1 MSGSGEARAAVAAPA
16 SVAAPITVIAVLMV
30 FTMSM
35 DLYLPTF
42 PELTEALST
51 TPTMV
56 QLTLTLNLVAY
67 ALATLV
73 HGLLADRYGRQ
84 RVLSAGLV
92 TFLAA
97 SLVCMLAPTISWL
110 LAGRVGQGLAAS
122 TGTVLTALILRELF
136 DDERAQRWLSVMAI
150 AVGFGPAVAPLV
162 GAVVADSFGWRANF
176 GLLAALAGIGFIAV
190 LRFVPETRPRGQ
202 SVPSA
207 GTVVRRYAAVF
218 RNGLFQRYQLLN
230 ALSLAALFAFVTA
243 APFVFI
249 GTFGLTPTR
258 YAMLHGALVM
268 LYIIAAITNGVLAG
282 RVEPIRMI
290 QLALV
295 IGSVGIGTL
304 IVGAVLFDP
313 SLVTVLLGMA
323 FCAVAMG
330 LLMANAWLLLLN
342 AVAPSE
348 RATASALSSFSQMLI
363 AAVASLAVAM
373 LPAGSLWAMSLVVSL
388 CLAGCLCAYAFLGR
402 RSSGRTSP

>member
-1 MSGSGEARAAVAAPA
+1 MAAPA

-30 FTMSM
+30 FTMST

-42 PELTEALST
+42 PELTGALST
-51 TPTMV
+51 TPSIV

-73 HGLLADRYGRQ
+73 HGLLADRFGRQ
-84 RVLSAGLV
+84 RVLSAGLM

-97 SLVCMLAPTISWL
+97 SLVCMSAPTISWL

-162 GAVVADSFGWRANF
+162 GAVVAQNFGWRANF
-176 GLLAALAGIGFIAV
+176 GLLATLAGIGFLAV

-202 SVPSA
+202 AVPAA
-207 GTVVRRYAAVF
+207 GTVVRRYTTVF
-218 RNGLFQRYQLLN
+218 KNGLFQRYQLLN

-249 GTFGLTPTR
+249 GTFGLSPTR

-268 LYIIAAITNGVLAG
+268 LYIVAAIANGVLAG

-290 QLALV
+290 RLALV
-295 IGSVGIGTL
+295 MGSVGIGTL

-342 AVAPSE
+342 SVAPNE

-363 AAVASLAVAM
+363 AALASLAVAM

-402 RSSGRTSP
+402 GSSLRTSPRS

>member
-1 MSGSGEARAAVAAPA
+1 MAAPA